1 MNEIE
6 ITLTDDDIDWG
17 RRHGELCPIT
27 LAAER
32 VIDGS
37 ISTER
42 TRLRRIYTDHESGER
57 TIAEYELPDE
67 AMLFIKMYDEG
78 EEVEPFGFFISNPD
92 EILWK
97 DFITNKL
104 EG

>member
-1 MNEIE
+1 MNEIK
-6 ITLTDDDIDWG
+6 ITLTDDDINGGVPIGDY
-17 RRHGELCPIT
+17 CPIT

-67 AMLFIKMYDEG
+67 AMFFIKMYDSG
-78 EEVEPFGFFISNPD
+78 EEVEPFSFFISNPE
-92 EILWK
+92 EILLK
-97 DFITNKL
+97 DFTTI
-104 EG
+104 